1 MANDEA
7 WQAGMNIAAGSK
19 YRKGK
24 SSDGGK
30 KNYSD
35 PIGQITTSDG
45 AKLTPSKPMAFK
57 KGGKVKKTGVALVHK
72 GEVVLTKAEAKK
84 HKKTSRKRVASKR

>member
-1 MANDEA
+1 MANDQA
-7 WQAGMNIAAGSK
+7 WQAGMDIAAGGK
-19 YRKGK
+19 YRRGNKD
-24 SSDGGK
+24 DGGPK
-30 KNYSD
+30 KYAKPVS
-35 PIGQITTSDG
+35 QITTSSG
-45 AKLTPSKPMAFK
+45 QTLTPAKPMAYK